1 MQTLPGSHKYRI
13 AIVDDQPDF
22 LQFAVQELGQSD
34 TFEVVATASG
44 TPEFER
50 LIEQRPDV
58 ALVDI
63 FMPGANGFEVSRR
76 LKQADPQLLVVY
88 LSVDNIM
95 QYPTMQEQLG
105 DDTFVSKKWF
115 SESYLTAV
123 LTHYRRTGWVPASWL
138 PEAAAAPSAPV
149 VSGRD

>member
-1 MQTLPGSHKYRI
+1 MQTLHGSHKYRI

-22 LQFAVQELGQSD
+22 LQFAAQELGQSK
-34 TFEVVATASG
+34 TFAVVATASG
-44 TPEFER
+44 TKGFET
-50 LIEQRPDV
+50 LLEQRPDV
-58 ALVDI
+58 VLVDI
-63 FMPGANGFEVSRR
+63 FMPDANGFEASRM
-76 LKQADPQLLVVY
+76 LKEADPRLLVVY

-123 LTHYRRTGWVPASWL
+123 LTHYRRSGWIPASWL
-138 PEAAAAPSAPV
+138 QHAAAEAPTAPV
-149 VSGRD
+149 V

>member
-1 MQTLPGSHKYRI
+1 MQTLHGSHKYRI

-22 LQFAVQELGQSD
+22 LQFAAQELGQSD
-34 TFEVVATASG
+34 IFEVVATASG
-44 TPEFER
+44 QNGFET
-50 LIEQRPDV
+50 LLEQRPDV
-58 ALVDI
+58 VLVDI
-63 FMPGANGFEVSRR
+63 FMPDVNGFEAARS
-76 LKQADPQLLVVY
+76 LKQAHPHLLIVY

-123 LTHYRRTGWVPASWL
+123 LTHYRRTGWIPASW
-138 PEAAAAPSAPV
+138 PVESVTPSTPV
-149 VSGRD
+149 V